1 MIGIETD
8 LEVNLDSE
16 DVLQAHRQRNLDA
29 ATKGF
34 AVALEMAP
42 EDRGK
47 LKQEALEPT
56 VRGDTIVYGVGGG
69 LPYAM
74 AQEFGTAPYTPP
86 ITPLL
91 EWGERQLGS
100 RDAGA
105 AVWQKIREEGIDEK
119 SFLRDSLD
127 AAQEVLEGTD
137 PAEVIDNQADSL

>member
-1 MIGIETD
+1 MLEAEVD
-8 LEVNLDSE
+8 LETTDFAEEVIEAEQSRHM
-16 DVLQAHRQRNLDA
+16 QA
-29 ATKGF
+29 ATTGF
-34 AVALEMAP
+34 SVMLELMP
-42 EDRGK
+42 EDRGQ